1 MINYSLLKIIII
13 NSIIK
18 KINDKL
24 PILIKYRNGEILE
37 SIPNI
42 TSENLVAECNK

>member
-1 MINYSLLKIIII
+1 MFNYSLLKIIII

-24 PILIKYRNGEILE
+24 FN
-37 SIPNI
+37 
-42 TSENLVAECNK
+42 NKEF

>member
-24 PILIKYRNGEILE
+24 FN
-37 SIPNI
+37 
-42 TSENLVAECNK
+42 NKEF

>member
-1 MINYSLLKIIII
+1 MIHYSLLKIIII

-24 PILIKYRNGEILE
+24 FN
-37 SIPNI
+37 
-42 TSENLVAECNK
+42 NKEF

>member
-13 NSIIK
+13 NPIIK

-24 PILIKYRNGEILE
+24 FN
-37 SIPNI
+37 
-42 TSENLVAECNK
+42 NKEF

>member
-1 MINYSLLKIIII
+1 MINYSLLKIVII

-24 PILIKYRNGEILE
+24 FN
-37 SIPNI
+37 
-42 TSENLVAECNK
+42 NKEF